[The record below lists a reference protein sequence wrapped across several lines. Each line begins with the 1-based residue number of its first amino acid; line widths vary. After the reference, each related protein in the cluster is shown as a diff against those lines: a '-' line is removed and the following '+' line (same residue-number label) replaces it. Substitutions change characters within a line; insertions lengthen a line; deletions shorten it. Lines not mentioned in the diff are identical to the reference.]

1 MEQVVVETTG
11 WIRTGEDAE
20 TVEARLTYH
29 PADPRA
35 VTVAVTGDGHDH
47 TWVLA
52 RDLLA
57 EGLRSSVA
65 VGEGAV
71 HVHATSVLTELAF
84 SRDRLDPLVLRL
96 PWWNTR
102 EFLRLTHAAVPAGT
116 EHYDVDAWLAALMGT
131 REP

>member
-1 MEQVVVETTG
+1 VEQIIVETTG

-20 TVEARLTYH
+20 TVEVHLSYH
-29 PADPRA
+29 PADPCA

-47 TWVLA
+47 TWVLG

-57 EGLRSSVA
+57 DGLRSSVP
-65 VGEGAV
+65 VGEGVV

-84 SRDRLDPLVLRL
+84 TGARREPLVLRL

-102 EFLRLTHAAVPAGT
+102 EFVRMTHAVVPTGT
-116 EHYDVDAWLAALMGT
+116 EEYDVDAWLAALMGT